1 VQVLFE
7 NGLISKEQAEKRLE
21 GIEADLKKL
30 QALVSTDKIEA
41 IQTGEATEIESSCL
55 KELSEVE
62 WKKLMYGDWIE

>member
-30 QALVSTDKIEA
+30 QGLVSTDKIEA
-41 IQTGEATEIESSCL
+41 IQTGEATEL
-55 KELSEVE
+55 ALPLLDELEQVDF
-62 WKKLMYGDWIE
+62 KKLMYGDWIE